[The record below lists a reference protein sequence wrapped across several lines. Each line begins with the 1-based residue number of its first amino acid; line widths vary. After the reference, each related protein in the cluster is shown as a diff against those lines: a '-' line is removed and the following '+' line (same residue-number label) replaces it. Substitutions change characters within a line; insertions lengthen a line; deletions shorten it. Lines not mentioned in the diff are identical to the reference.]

1 MRIRISK
8 FYALTTLI
16 ILAAAGLISGC
27 TQDAGLVAGSASPPP
42 TGTQAENCAT
52 PDAGEGTESSAPEI
66 CNIPGLTPLPTGGEQ
81 PLPPGPEPAAT
92 AAGTATTAVPE
103 VPTPTSTSVQPT
115 ATHTPEIP
123 QFEPV
128 VFAVIGDYGRAGD
141 PAADVAALVKSR
153 APDLVLT
160 TGDNNYPAGDW
171 ATIDANVGQ
180 YYHEFIYP
188 YQGSYGEGAAENRFF
203 PTLGNHD
210 WDTAAAGPYLDYFT
224 LPGNE
229 RYYDFVWG
237 PVHFFAIDS
246 DSREPDGVSSN
257 SIQADWLR
265 EGLAAAEEPWK
276 VVYMHHPAY
285 SSAVHGSIVWMQ
297 WPFAEWGADAVLAG
311 HDHVY
316 ERLEVD
322 GLTYIISG
330 LGGFGPYNFN
340 TPLPGSLVR
349 FNDDYGALF
358 VEATQDAITF
368 QFVTRAG
375 EVVDTFSLTGG

>member
-1 MRIRISK
+1 M
-8 FYALTTLI
+8 
-16 ILAAAGLISGC
+16 
-27 TQDAGLVAGSASPPP
+27 
-42 TGTQAENCAT
+42 
-52 PDAGEGTESSAPEI
+52 
-66 CNIPGLTPLPTGGEQ
+66 PTGGEQ
-81 PLPPGPEPAAT
+81 TLPPGPEPAST
-92 AAGTATTAVPE
+92 EAGTAVTAAPE
-103 VPTPTSTSVQPT
+103 LPTPTPTAVQPT
-115 ATHTPEIP
+115 ATQAPEIP
-123 QFEPV
+123 QVEPV

-180 YYHEFIYP
+180 YYHEFIHP
-188 YQGSYGEGAAENRFF
+188 YQGSYGEGAVENRFF

-246 DSREPDGVSSN
+246 DSREPDGVSSS

-285 SSAVHGSIVWMQ
+285 SSAVHGSIAWMQ

-322 GLTYIISG
+322 GLTYLISG

-358 VEATQDAITF
+358 VEAMQDAITF

-375 EVVDTFSLTGG
+375 EVVDTFSLTEGNP